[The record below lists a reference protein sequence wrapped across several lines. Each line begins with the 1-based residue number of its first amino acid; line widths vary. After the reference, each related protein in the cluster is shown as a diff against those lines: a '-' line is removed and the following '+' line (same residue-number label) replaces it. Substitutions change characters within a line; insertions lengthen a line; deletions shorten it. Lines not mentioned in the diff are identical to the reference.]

1 MARPQKFDRFQVLKN
16 SALVFWHQG
25 YQKTSMKDL
34 ESATGL
40 LPSSLYN
47 SFGNKEALFLEVL
60 DFYTDNILG
69 GRIEKYLHQ
78 EDALKG
84 LQEFFITCFTDLP
97 RGKKGMACL
106 IVNSISEMA
115 IHNEAI
121 RKKLYRVEKTLKSN
135 FISNLNKA
143 KQVGSIAKSIDSEI
157 IANQLLISLNG
168 LLVASKVVKDNDKM
182 VAACEQSLQFILGN
196 TSGNGSD
203 NANEH

>member
-1 MARPQKFDRFQVLKN
+1 MARPQNFDRTRVLKN
-16 SALVFWHQG
+16 AALVFWHQG

-47 SFGNKEALFLEVL
+47 SFGNKEAFFLEVL
-60 DFYTDNILG
+60 DFYTDYILG

-78 EDALKG
+78 EDPLKG

-121 RKKLYRVEKTLKSN
+121 RKKLYRVENTLKNN
-135 FISNLNKA
+135 FISNLDKA
-143 KQVGSIAKSIDSEI
+143 KQAGSITSNIDSEI

-168 LLVASKVVKDNDKM
+168 LLLASKVIKDNDKM
-182 VAACEQSLQFILGN
+182 VAACEQSLQFIFGN
-196 TSGNGSD
+196 K
-203 NANEH
+203 NENISSNETKH

>member
-1 MARPQKFDRFQVLKN
+1 MARPLNFDRTRVLKN
-16 SALVFWHQG
+16 AAMIFWHQG

-47 SFGNKEALFLEVL
+47 SFGNKETLFLEIL
-60 DFYTDNILG
+60 DFYTDHILG
-69 GRIEKYLHQ
+69 GRIEKYLRQ
-78 EDALKG
+78 EDPLKG
-84 LQEFFITCFTDLP
+84 LQQFFITCFTDLP
-97 RGKKGMACL
+97 RGRKGMACL

-121 RKKLYRVEKTLKSN
+121 RKKLLRVENTLTSN
-135 FISNLNKA
+135 FITNLDKA
-143 KQVGSIAKSIDSEI
+143 KQAGTIAKNIDSEI

-168 LLVASKVVKDNDKM
+168 LLVASKVIKDNVKM

-196 TSGNGSD
+196 RSGNG
-203 NANEH
+203 NEH

>member
-1 MARPQKFDRFQVLKN
+1 MARPQNFDRTRVLKN
-16 SALVFWHQG
+16 AALVFWHQG

-40 LPSSLYN
+40 LPSSIYN
-47 SFGNKEALFLEVL
+47 SFGNKETLFIEVL
-60 DFYTDNILG
+60 DFYTDYILG
-69 GRIEKYLHQ
+69 GRIEKYLRQ
-78 EDALKG
+78 EDSLKG

-121 RKKLYRVEKTLKSN
+121 RKKLYRTETLLKNN
-135 FISNLNKA
+135 FITNLDKA
-143 KQVGSIAKSIDSEI
+143 KKDGSISRKFDSEI

-168 LLVASKVVKDNDKM
+168 LLVASKVIKDNDKM
-182 VAACEQSLQFILGN
+182 VTACEQSLNFILA
-196 TSGNGSD
+196 S
-203 NANEH
+203 

>member
-1 MARPQKFDRFQVLKN
+1 MARPQNFDRTRVLKN
-16 SALVFWHQG
+16 AAMIFWLQG

-60 DFYTDNILG
+60 DFYTDYILG
-69 GRIEKYLHQ
+69 GRIEKYLRQ
-78 EDALKG
+78 EDPLKG
-84 LQEFFITCFTDLP
+84 LQQFFITCFTDLP
-97 RGKKGMACL
+97 RGKKGIACL

-121 RKKLYRVEKTLKSN
+121 RKKLLRVENTLTSN
-135 FISNLNKA
+135 FIINLDKA
-143 KQVGSIAKSIDSEI
+143 KHAGTIPQDIDSVI

-168 LLVASKVVKDNDKM
+168 LLVASKVIKDNDKM

-196 TSGNGSD
+196 GQ
-203 NANEH
+203 